1 MVVFLVFPRPSS
13 AAIDHHLWNTLL
25 ARYVDENG
33 RVAYR
38 DLQARDRSTLEQ
50 YLAMLAQAQVTGL
63 SEAEEKALWINAYNA
78 MIVNGVLQGY
88 TAEGALGRKRF
99 FSWYSLPIAGEE
111 RSPDDIEHKILR
123 KKFHDPRIHFAIVCA
138 STSCPQLRR
147 EAYVPERLDQQLND
161 ATRAFVNDAT
171 RNRIDSQQ
179 VALSR
184 IFQWFAEDFIG
195 QAGSVVNFI
204 QRFVEDNKKTILS
217 AKAGDLSYLE
227 YNWTLNAQDGQ
238 RIS

>member
-13 AAIDHHLWNTLL
+13 AAIDHRLWNTLL